1 MAYGSV
7 TASTTAA
14 VIPAPLSQDVDL
26 TNYGSVTVFIG
37 DDSAVVA
44 ATGLPILPGQSR
56 SWQGVRCY
64 VVTASG
70 TSDVRW
76 LS

>member
-14 VIPAPLSQDVDL
+14 VIPAPVSQSVDIS
-26 TNYGSVTVFIG
+26 NYGSAIVFIG
-37 DDSAVVA
+37 DDSAVTA
-44 ATGLPILPGQSR
+44 ATGLPLKPGGQR
-56 SWQGVRCY
+56 TWQGVKCY
-64 VVTASG
+64 VVTAAG